1 MYQKTKHKN
10 LLSIEKT
17 CYNYKELFSLKKST
31 VILKSNDGEC
41 IKAKNPNI
49 FWNRIFEVINVNRNS
64 KKLWKLVK

>member
-1 MYQKTKHKN
+1 MYQKTKRKN

-17 CYNYKELFSLKKST
+17 LCYNYKELFSLKKST

-49 FWNRIFEVINVNRNS
+49 F
-64 KKLWKLVK
+64 